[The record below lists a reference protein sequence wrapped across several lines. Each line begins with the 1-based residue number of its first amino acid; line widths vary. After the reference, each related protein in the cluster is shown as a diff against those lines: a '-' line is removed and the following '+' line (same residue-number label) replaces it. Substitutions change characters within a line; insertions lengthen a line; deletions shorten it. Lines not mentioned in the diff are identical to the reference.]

1 MIQPEFKP
9 LIDILSGKLFR
20 IPEYQRHYSWQTK
33 QRDELFQ
40 DIEKLKTAREK
51 YDERTH
57 FMATIVCLKTKDK
70 EQFGSNTFYIYDL
83 VDGQQRLTTLVILLK
98 AISLKLN
105 SNTQN
110 DKAKDEARDLNKLL
124 VKDDGRLII
133 LQNNHD
139 NLLILRKYLEFG
151 EKPNKSDL
159 RTIADS
165 NLAQAIED
173 CEKFVNS
180 YSDPLDLL
188 LNLLSLVKNDL
199 CFIFQSVE
207 DKGAVYTIFEVLNSR
222 GLDVDWLDKCK
233 SLLMGLLYESTSSV
247 ENDDLFNQHLNE
259 LQSYWAQI
267 YKQIGLQNIPG
278 HEIIRF
284 AATLKTE
291 SDSGRPLSAE
301 DSLSFFK
308 DDCTNGSDNNL
319 KINKIINNTVWL
331 KEVTSCL
338 SELYSDK
345 RRNAVTEITQARL
358 LAVSIMLRKDL
369 NEKDRELLLDQWE
382 RTSFKI
388 YGLFRK
394 DSRTKVGDY
403 IHVAKKIRRD
413 TDASVTDLL
422 HSIAEIGSEFPIDA
436 AAEELKKHD
445 LYSDW
450 QKELRYLFFRYEEY
464 LSKVSG
470 IQIDDKI
477 WHKIWQSNINST
489 IEHILPQTYKSQAG
503 WGHFTEAE
511 HKELLHSI
519 GNLCLLSPGLNSKAD
534 NKCFSDKKDVYKKV
548 KLLILDEIIS
558 QNGVERSV
566 WDKDAILHR
575 TNQLVNFVVE
585 QWKDL

>member
-1 MIQPEFKP
+1 MIPEFKP
-9 LIDILSGKLFR
+9 LIEILNGKLFR
-20 IPEYQRHYSWQTK
+20 ISEYQRHYSWQTK
-33 QRDELFQ
+33 QRNELFQ

-98 AISLKLN
+98 AISLKLIRDA
-105 SNTQN
+105 Q
-110 DKAKDEARDLNKLL
+110 DDEAKDLNKLL

-139 NLLILRKYLEFG
+139 NRMILRKYLESG
-151 EKPNKSDL
+151 EKPNKL
-159 RTIADS
+159 ETIADS

-173 CEKFVNS
+173 SEKFVNS
-180 YSDPLDLL
+180 YSEP
-188 LNLLSLVKNDL
+188 LNLLFLVKNYL
-199 CFIFQSVE
+199 WFIFQSLE

-247 ENDDLFNQHLNE
+247 ENDDLFSQHLNE
-259 LQSYWAQI
+259 LQSYWAEI

-284 AATLKTE
+284 AATLKKE
-291 SDSGRPLSAE
+291 SDAGRPLSAE

-308 DDCTNGSDNNL
+308 DDCIKGSDNNL

-358 LAVSIMLRKDL
+358 LAVSIKLRKDL
-369 NEKDRELLLDQWE
+369 KEEDRERLLEQWE

-403 IHVAKKIRRD
+403 IRVAKKIRRD
-413 TDASVTDLL
+413 TDANVTDLL
-422 HSIAEIGSEFPIDA
+422 HSIAEIGSDFPIDA

-445 LYSDW
+445 FYSDW

-464 LSKVSG
+464 LSKISG
-470 IQIDDKI
+470 IQIDEKI
-477 WHKIWQSNINST
+477 WHKIWESNINST
-489 IEHILPQTYKSQAG
+489 IEHILPQTYKSQPG
-503 WGHFTEAE
+503 WDHFTEAE

-548 KLLILDEIIS
+548 KLLILDEIIF
-558 QNGVERSV
+558 QNSVERSV